1 MESGRMGGQR
11 LPNLFLKTIAGA
23 VKRSLHWTIHYLL
36 KTITSIRL
44 SLSLLVILS

>member
-1 MESGRMGGQR
+1 MGSGRMGGPR
-11 LPNLFLKTIAGA
+11 LPSLKTIAGA
-23 VKRSLHWTIHYLL
+23 VMRSLHWTIHYLL

>member
-1 MESGRMGGQR
+1 MGSGRMGGPR
-11 LPNLFLKTIAGA
+11 LPSLKTIAGA